1 MSRVTRPQ
9 PARSDPASLFLTL
22 STRALTGQQIMSS
35 EGVGCQQRLDLRH
48 VGRLLAEPYWPCL
61 GFQHRG
67 HAVVELG
74 AQFVRLGGDD
84 REAANCLAGGRAPS
98 FPLSVGNRNG
108 RPDCQGGD
116 LIDRVAA
123 SAPVRELLFVEA
135 LGHTR
140 VRTRSNR
147 APASST

>member
-22 STRALTGQQIMSS
+22 STRALTGQQIISS

-98 FPLSVGNRNG
+98 FPLSVTCRCTT
-108 RPDCQGGD
+108 RP
-116 LIDRVAA
+116 LAV
-123 SAPVRELLFVEA
+123 
-135 LGHTR
+135 
-140 VRTRSNR
+140 
-147 APASST
+147 